1 MATTIAPDLTG
12 TWAIDPAHSQ
22 LGFAVRHAMVA
33 TVRGNFGVYDG
44 ELVLDANDPS
54 TSRAVVNIDAG
65 SITTG
70 QEQRDGHLK
79 SPDFLDVAVHPTLTF
94 SSTAVKIDGEEI
106 RLIGDLSIR
115 GVSKPVELDVEVGG
129 VANDPMGNT
138 RAGFEGTTSI
148 SRKDFGMDFNAAL
161 DAGGVLVGDKIKIT
175 LDISAVRK
183 A

>member
-12 TWAIDPAHSQ
+12 TWTIDPAHSQ
-22 LGFAVRHAMVA
+22 LGFAVRHAMVT
-33 TVRGNFGVYDG
+33 TVRGSFGVYDG
-44 ELVLDANDPS
+44 ELVLDADDPS
-54 TSRAVVNIDAG
+54 TSHAVVNIDAG

-79 SPDFLDVAVHPTLTF
+79 SPDFLDVAVHPQLSF
-94 SSTAVKIDGEEI
+94 SSTAVKINGEDVT
-106 RLIGDLSIR
+106 LIGDLSIR
-115 GVSKPVELDVEVGG
+115 GVSKPVEIDVEVGG